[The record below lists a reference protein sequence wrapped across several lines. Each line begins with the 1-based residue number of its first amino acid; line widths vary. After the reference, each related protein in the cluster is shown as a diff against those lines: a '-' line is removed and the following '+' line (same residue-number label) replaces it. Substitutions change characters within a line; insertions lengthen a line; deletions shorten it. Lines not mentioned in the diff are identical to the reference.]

1 MFFRLRK
8 LLMTPVLL
16 VLSACGLARC
26 MPEPLGGPALDA
38 LYAEPLAAPAGPLAV
53 YHLGH
58 SLVARDMPAMLAQ
71 LAGAGHRHDIQL
83 GWGTPLKDHWT
94 GEINGFDQE
103 NAHPRYRDA
112 GAALDSGEY
121 DAFVFTEMV
130 EIEAAVK
137 YFDSWDYAER
147 WVARARAGR
156 PDIRVYLYE
165 TWHEVTDPK
174 GWLNRLDADLGRYWE
189 GEIIDRAMAMED
201 PPRPIYVIPA
211 GQVFARFVR
220 ALEERGGVDG
230 LSRAEDLFSTDAAGK
245 LDPIHVNDIG
255 FYLVALTH
263 YAVLYQKSPVGL
275 PHELLKADGTPAR
288 APGPEAAR
296 LMQET
301 VWDVVTGYRRTGVGG
316 RSP

>member
-1 MFFRLRK
+1 MFYRLRK
-8 LLMTPVLL
+8 LIMAPFLL
-16 VLSACGLARC
+16 ILSACGLARC
-26 MPEPLGGPALDA
+26 MPAPLDGAMLNTIYEA
-38 LYAEPLAAPAGPLAV
+38 PLAAPDKPLAV
-53 YHLGH
+53 YHMGH

-71 LAGAGHRHDIQL
+71 LAGEGHRYESQL
-83 GWGTPLKDHWT
+83 GWGTPLKSHWT

-112 GAALDSGEY
+112 GEALDSGDY

-130 EIEAAVK
+130 EIEAAVE

-156 PDIRVYLYE
+156 LDIRVYLYE

-174 GWLNRLDADLGRYWE
+174 GWLNRLDNDLGQYWE
-189 GEIIDRAMAMED
+189 GEIIDRVMAMED
-201 PPRPIYVIPA
+201 PPQPIYVIPG

-220 ALEERGGVDG
+220 ELETRGGVGG
-230 LSRAEDLFSTDAAGK
+230 LSRAEDLFLTDAQGK

-263 YAVLYQKSPVGL
+263 YAVLYGKSPVGL
-275 PHELLKADGTPAR
+275 PHALLKADGTPAQ
-288 APGPEAAR
+288 APDPEVAR
-296 LMQET
+296 LMQEI
-301 VWDVVTGYRRTGVGG
+301 VWDVVTGYPRTGVAQAD
-316 RSP
+316 